1 MKVFD
6 TMRYLSGIGIGVPS
20 AEHQAAMKQKSRLI
34 STLPSNVPVL
44 PPPLHE
50 SQEAQEELRQ
60 VMKRQ
65 KEPFDAAFARRADI
79 DDSGMMKELAN
90 KFGYDASEI
99 VNAVYSDTEPFILGM
114 KYRYRRPRP
123 KELSFMYG
131 LQFEQ
136 RQSRT
141 AGTPSYPSGHAFQ
154 SRLVAEVLAS
164 YIPSGANE
172 FRALADKIAESR
184 IWLGVHYPTD
194 IEYGK
199 YLAQSVAPEVI
210 SNLRAEE
217 IDMFI

>member
-20 AEHQAAMKQKSRLI
+20 AEHQAAMKKKSRLI
-34 STLPSNVPVL
+34 SIHPSNVPVL
-44 PPPLHE
+44 PPPQNE
-50 SQEAQEELRQ
+50 SQEAQEELRAI
-60 VMKRQ
+60 MKRQ
-65 KEPFDAAFARRADI
+65 KEPFDATFARRADI

-90 KFGYDASEI
+90 KFGYDASDI
-99 VNAVYSDTEPFILGM
+99 IDAVYSDTEPFILGM

-131 LQFEQ
+131 LPFEQ
-136 RQSRT
+136 RQSKT

-154 SRLVAEVLAS
+154 SRLAAEVLAA

-172 FRALADKIAESR
+172 FRALADKVADSR

-210 SNLRAEE
+210 SNLKIEGME
-217 IDMFI
+217 KFI